1 METKTSATYVV
12 PQSTLIE
19 LDVDTALCAVSTAE
33 KYGNKKQ
40 YLNDEEDW
48 QWNS

>member
-1 METKTSATYVV
+1 METNRTAIYLA
-12 PQSTLIE
+12 PQSDLIE
-19 LDVDTALCAVSTAE
+19 LDADTALCAVSTAE